1 MERQFE
7 NDEEIEI
14 DLKELIGE
22 LLGNWKMILAS
33 TILAAIIG
41 FAVSEFLITPK
52 YESVSQMY
60 VFTKSTSITSL
71 ADLQTGTNLT
81 SDYKVVVAGRPV
93 LEQVINNLGLD
104 ETYSSLGQ
112 KINVTNPDDSR
123 ILQITVTDEDPD
135 RAKII
140 ADEMAEV
147 ASAFISEKMDQSPPT
162 IIQYGYSDGAPVSPN
177 IKKNTVIGAMLGFL
191 LAAALVV
198 ISYLRNDS
206 IMSAEDVEKKL
217 GLNVLGTLPL
227 EEVEDDGERTPKKKS
242 RKLVKRNN

>member
-81 SDYKVVVAGRPV
+81 NDYKVVVAGRPV

-112 KINVTNPDDSR
+112 KISVTNPDDSR

-198 ISYLRNDS
+198 ISYLLNDS

-227 EEVEDDGERTPKKKS
+227 EEVEDDGERTSKKKS
-242 RKLVKRNN
+242 HKLVKKNN

>member
-93 LEQVINNLGLD
+93 LEQVVNNLGLD

-198 ISYLRNDS
+198 ISYLLNDS

-242 RKLVKRNN
+242 RKLAKRNN